1 MRAQRSAT
9 TKRLDAVV
17 VQASNVLRDEATPVF
32 VWSASTWR
40 SAEFRTKSVRESEIF
55 LALHIFLA
63 AKKNHAYTCPQTR
76 ADRDRPSR
84 PDAFIEMNADF
95 LASPHRTSSCGLF
108 VDEGQVV
115 RTLLLQ
121 SHRRP
126 AKRETLHS
134 MACFHSLHTTTRDTK

>member
-55 LALHIFLA
+55 IALHIFLA
-63 AKKNHAYTCPQTR
+63 AKKKPRVYLPANQGRSRQT
-76 ADRDRPSR
+76 
-84 PDAFIEMNADF
+84 IQ
-95 LASPHRTSSCGLF
+95 T
-108 VDEGQVV
+108 
-115 RTLLLQ
+115 
-121 SHRRP
+121 
-126 AKRETLHS
+126 
-134 MACFHSLHTTTRDTK
+134 